1 MSYYKGYMSQR
12 GHGLGNVLGGILRAA
27 IPIVGKTL
35 KGVAKSTGRSL
46 LRSGLQTLDRGP
58 PGGGP
63 PGGGPLGSHLF
74 SKAINSIKRRRTR
87 RTRRRRK
94 TAKPTK
100 TGRVQKGSGRRRR
113 TVGHG
118 RRRRRTGGYKRK
130 RSKSVAS
137 LPSKKRRRG
146 QRKRRR
152 AVDIFS

>member
-58 PGGGP
+58 PGRGP
-63 PGGGPLGSHLF
+63 SGSHLF

-118 RRRRRTGGYKRK
+118 RRRRTGGYKRK

>member
-46 LRSGLQTLDRGP
+46 LRSGLQALDGGSPGRGP
-58 PGGGP
+58 SD
-63 PGGGPLGSHLF
+63 SHLF
-74 SKAINSIKRRRTR
+74 SKNINPTRRRRT
-87 RTRRRRK
+87 RRK